1 LVLTPADSD
10 ELIPAERFF
19 DPGYLR
25 EAIAETV
32 LALRRDRREH
42 GGEADVDLRIAVSRF
57 SRRICAPLSAIGLV
71 GLARGIGMDLSPQ
84 GCTVV
89 VRVNGQYGLL
99 LDPSREEVLRC
110 AERPTPWPASGPIVE
125 TLDELRDYVWRQIYQ
140 TYLAPI
146 FALALALVP
155 LSPRLIWSSA
165 AE

>member
-1 LVLTPADSD
+1 VTLEV
-10 ELIPAERFF
+10 
-19 DPGYLR
+19 
-25 EAIAETV
+25 
-32 LALRRDRREH
+32 
-42 GGEADVDLRIAVSRF
+42 
-57 SRRICAPLSAIGLV
+57 
-71 GLARGIGMDLSPQ
+71 DLSPQ

-110 AERPTPWPASGPIVE
+110 AERPTPWPASGPVVE

-155 LSPRLIWSSA
+155 VSPRLIWSSA
-165 AE
+165 AEWVGVVSRGRGVPRRGRRSVSGRPARHPRRPDPTWRT